1 MTDDIKLWLPPMLTL
16 LGTLIVITFT
26 AWLNTRS
33 VHAMIAELRQTVR
46 ADNAELR
53 GEIAELRGEVR
64 ADIVELRTEVAV
76 KLGDLR
82 TDLTQSR
89 GELKLDIVRLENK
102 LDHYAETQASHSEEI
117 GRLKGRG

>member
-33 VHAMIAELRQTVR
+33 VHAMIAELRQAVR
-46 ADNAELR
+46 ADS
-53 GEIAELRGEVR
+53 AELRGEVSTEN
-64 ADIVELRTEVAV
+64 AKLRTEVAAM
-76 KLGDLR
+76 LGELR
-82 TDLTQSR
+82 TDLTQLR
-89 GELKLDIVRLENK
+89 GELKLDILRLENK

-117 GRLKGRG
+117 RLLKGRG